1 MRDEIRRALKPED
14 DITNLASALAQINQF
29 LDDHARMKEKAYSLL
44 RTLRNLDIPNDEYRE
59 AVDRTQK
66 IIREMYGD
74 PDDQ

>member
-29 LDDHARMKEKAYSLL
+29 LDDHARMKENAYGLL
-44 RTLRNLDIPNDEYRE
+44 RTLNSLNLPNDEYRE
-59 AVDRTQK
+59 SVDRAQK